1 MSAGVGQAGG
11 VGADASVDAA
21 VGAAVG
27 SIEPGRGRKV
37 LVAMSGGVDSS
48 VAAALLKRAGW
59 EVVGAFMRLGSDD
72 SIEAAEGYDNLFE
85 GCATDPSQPK
95 AGGGRHQGCCS
106 VNDAA
111 DARLVAAHLGVPF
124 YVINFKRDFGRVI
137 EYFVD
142 EYNAGRTPNPCV
154 RCNDWLKFGRLHD
167 YAASIGAEYVASGHY
182 AQVGR
187 DDAGAATLVRG
198 RDGGKDQSYVL
209 FGTTAAKLERMLLPI
224 GGLEK
229 RAVRGLAEALGL
241 PVFDK
246 PDSQEIC
253 FVPDRDY
260 ARLVERR
267 TDGGFEE
274 GEIVDTSG
282 AVVGTHGGQQRFTI
296 GQRRGLNLAMGYP
309 IYVVDKD
316 AATNRVVIGSKEDL
330 AATGCVAGRV
340 NWLDGEVSTAWRRC
354 GVKVR
359 YNGGEGTGAVCL
371 ADEPGDD
378 GGLAIEVR
386 FDGALE
392 AVTPGQAVV
401 CYEGDRVI
409 GGAWIDRAVR

>member
-1 MSAGVGQAGG
+1 MSASLTQPRRDDSQAGPIDLDDVVAG
-11 VGADASVDAA
+11 
-21 VGAAVG
+21 
-27 SIEPGRGRKV
+27 IEPGRGRKA

-48 VAAALLKRAGW
+48 VAAALLQRAGW

-72 SIEAAEGYDNLFE
+72 SIEAAEGYDNLFD

-95 AGGGRHQGCCS
+95 SGGGRHQGCCS

-137 EYFVD
+137 DYFVD

-182 AQVGR
+182 ARVGR
-187 DDAGAATLVRG
+187 DEHGRATLTRG
-198 RDGGKDQSYVL
+198 RDVGKDQSYVL
-209 FGTTAAKLERMLLPI
+209 FGTTPAKLERMLLPI
-224 GGLEK
+224 GDLQK
-229 RAVRGLAEALGL
+229 SRVRELAEALGL

-267 TDGGFEE
+267 TEGGLDE

-282 AVVGTHGGQQRFTI
+282 AVLGTHGGQQRFTI
-296 GQRRGLNLAMGYP
+296 GQRRGLDLAMGYP

-316 AATNRVVIGSKEDL
+316 AEANRVVVGTKADL
-330 AATGCVAGRV
+330 AATGCVAGKV
-340 NWLDGEVSTAWRRC
+340 NWLDGALPDDWRPC

-359 YNGGEGTGAVCL
+359 YNGGEGAGAVRV
-371 ADEPGDD
+371 ATGGD
-378 GGLAIEVR
+378 GATEIELR
-386 FDGALE
+386 FDASIE

-401 CYEGDRVI
+401 CYDGDRVI
-409 GGAWIDRAVR
+409 GGGWIDRAVRPAG